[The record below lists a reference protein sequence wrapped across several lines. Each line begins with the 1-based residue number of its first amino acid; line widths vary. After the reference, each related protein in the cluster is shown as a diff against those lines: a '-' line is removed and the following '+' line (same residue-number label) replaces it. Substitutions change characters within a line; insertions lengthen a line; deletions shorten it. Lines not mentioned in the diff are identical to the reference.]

1 MAWRDAELSLAQVPG
16 EGEHKIMQYIR
27 AHRDDGNTP
36 TRHCRRLRRQL
47 KTRRRGGGRTPSVSA
62 QACMETMQI

>member
-36 TRHCRRLRRQL
+36 IIERIIEES
-47 KTRRRGGGRTPSVSA
+47 KTKYIR
-62 QACMETMQI
+62 

>member
-36 TRHCRRLRRQL
+36 TRHCRRRVVNLKRVDAVEGGRHPSLRR
-47 KTRRRGGGRTPSVSA
+47 R
-62 QACMETMQI
+62 METMQI